1 MKQVPIVYFF
11 QNEPK
16 TQYMFF
22 FQGEELVVKNI
33 LQQFPFKITSHH
45 IRFKIFVQ
53 DIEPKTHA
61 WFDISNPNAKVPVVN
76 DTVYVKILTLQDL
89 SYSRIAKKM
98 VESVHQ
104 EQKVG
109 DLRVIKNT
117 IQSSPQTQNNKVQ
130 QQQSNQSPKLQQ
142 QQNQKQTLQPVT
154 QQGGERYSNRQLSN
168 QSNGTSQSGDL
179 LEAFEKLDFK
189 PNTHHTQSQPIS
201 QADLDINNQN
211 NTNFQ
216 NFNHFQPTIIQN
228 DKDSFQFPIL
238 NPQSESNDNQFT
250 QFQPKQQQQQQQ
262 PKKGGNLFE
271 FDVPIEKQ
279 PNPQNEQSQ
288 RRDGEDLFQ
297 FDAPNQQKQQ
307 QQQIDQYE
315 GLTDKQIVNLRVEQA
330 AEGLQKIWQDEA
342 DYNVQRQLAK
352 DEVEPK
358 ILKWAFKND
367 VRNNLRLLLTTL
379 NDVLWEG
386 TGWQCSIGDL
396 MTDGKV
402 KLKYRQA
409 LLIVHPDKHNQTPP
423 LQRYIAERVF
433 YELNQAW
440 NDDKNRS

>member
-16 TQYMFF
+16 TQFMFF

-76 DTVYVKILTLQDL
+76 DTVFVKILTLQDL

-98 VESVHQ
+98 VESVQ
-104 EQKVG
+104 QDQTVG
-109 DLRVIKNT
+109 DLKLSKNT
-117 IQSSPQTQNNKVQ
+117 IQSSPQTQNRVY

-142 QQNQKQTLQPVT
+142 YQNSKQTLQPVA
-154 QQGGERYSNRQLSN
+154 QQGGERQSNRQLSN

-179 LEAFEKLDFK
+179 LEAFEKFDFK
-189 PNTHHTQSQPIS
+189 PNNLHTQSQPIS
-201 QADLDINNQN
+201 QADLDMSNQN

-216 NFNHFQPTIIQN
+216 NFQQFQPTILQN
-228 DKDSFQFPIL
+228 DQDQFQYSGL
-238 NPQSESNDNQFT
+238 NPQPEQNDAQFA
-250 QFQPKQQQQQQQ
+250 QFQQKPSQQQA
-262 PKKGGNLFE
+262 KKGEDLFE
-271 FDVPIEKQ
+271 FEVEKKV
-279 PNPQNEQSQ
+279 NPQNEQSQ
-288 RRDGEDLFQ
+288 KRDGQDLFS
-297 FDAPNQQKQQ
+297 FDAPNQQAQSQQ
-307 QQQIDQYE
+307 SNDQYE
-315 GLTDKQIVNLRVEQA
+315 GLTDKQIVDMRVEQA

-342 DYNVQRQLAK
+342 DYNEQRQQAK
-352 DEVEPK
+352 EEIEPK
-358 ILKWAFKND
+358 ILKWAYKNN
-367 VRNNLRLLLTTL
+367 VRNNLRLLLSTL
-379 NDVLWEG
+379 NEVLWEG
-386 TGWQCSIGDL
+386 TGWQCSFGDL

-423 LQRYIAERVF
+423 QQRYIAERVF

>member
-22 FQGEELVVKNI
+22 FQGEELLVKNI

-76 DTVYVKILTLQDL
+76 DTVYAKILTLQDV
-89 SYSRIAKKM
+89 SFSRIAKKM
-98 VESVHQ
+98 VESVNSDQ
-104 EQKVG
+104 KVGDLKVG
-109 DLRVIKNT
+109 DLRVQKN
-117 IQSSPQTQNNKVQ
+117 IVQQSPQTQNKVLS
-130 QQQSNQSPKLQQ
+130 QQSNSSPKLQQ
-142 QQNQKQTLQPVT
+142 QQNQKQTLQPVI
-154 QQGGERYSNRQLSN
+154 QQSSERYSNRQLSN

-189 PNTHHTQSQPIS
+189 PNPHHTQSQPIS
-201 QADLDINNQN
+201 QADLDINNTN
-211 NTNFQ
+211 NINFQ
-216 NFNHFQPTIIQN
+216 NFNHFKPTVQQNDIDDNMLMKVQPIQQSQQTKKGENLFEFDGPIENQANIQN
-228 DKDSFQFPIL
+228 DQIQREDLFQFDTP
-238 NPQSESNDNQFT
+238 T
-250 QFQPKQQQQQQQ
+250 QPKQQQQQQQ
-262 PKKGGNLFE
+262 S
-271 FDVPIEKQ
+271 
-279 PNPQNEQSQ
+279 NE
-288 RRDGEDLFQ
+288 
-297 FDAPNQQKQQ
+297 
-307 QQQIDQYE
+307 QYE
-315 GLTDKQIVNLRVEQA
+315 GLTDKQIVDMKVAQA

-342 DYNVQRQLAK
+342 DYNIQRQQAK

-367 VRNNLRLLLTTL
+367 VRNNLRLLLSTL

-386 TGWQCSIGDL
+386 TDWQCSIGDL

-423 LQRYIAERVF
+423 IQRYIAERVF

-440 NDDKNRS
+440 NVDKSKN

>member
-22 FQGEELVVKNI
+22 FQGEELLVKNI

-76 DTVYVKILTLQDL
+76 DTVFVKILTLQDL

-98 VESVHQ
+98 VENVNQ
-104 EQKVG
+104 DIKVG
-109 DLRVIKNT
+109 DVRVQKNT
-117 IQSSPQTQNNKVQ
+117 VQQSPQTQIKVLAQ
-130 QQQSNQSPKLQQ
+130 QQNSSPKLQQ
-142 QQNQKQTLQPVT
+142 QQNQKQTVQPVI
-154 QQGGERYSNRQLSN
+154 QQGGERQSNRQLSN

-189 PNTHHTQSQPIS
+189 PNRHQTQSQPIS

-211 NTNFQ
+211 NTIFQ
-216 NFNHFQPTIIQN
+216 NFNQFKPIIEQN
-228 DKDSFQFPIL
+228 EGDDTKL
-238 NPQSESNDNQFT
+238 T
-250 QFQPKQQQQQQQ
+250 QFQQKQQPQQTKKGEDLFEFDGPIENQANLQNEQSQSQDLFQFDTPTQAKQQQQQQQ
-262 PKKGGNLFE
+262 S
-271 FDVPIEKQ
+271 
-279 PNPQNEQSQ
+279 NEQY
-288 RRDGEDLFQ
+288 D
-297 FDAPNQQKQQ
+297 
-307 QQQIDQYE
+307 
-315 GLTDKQIVNLRVEQA
+315 GLTDKQIVDMRVEQA
-330 AEGLQKIWQDEA
+330 AEGLQKIWQEEA
-342 DYNVQRQLAK
+342 DYNIQRQQAK

-367 VRNNLRLLLTTL
+367 VRNNLRLLLSTL

-423 LQRYIAERVF
+423 IQRYIAERVF

-440 NDDKNRS
+440 NDDKNKS